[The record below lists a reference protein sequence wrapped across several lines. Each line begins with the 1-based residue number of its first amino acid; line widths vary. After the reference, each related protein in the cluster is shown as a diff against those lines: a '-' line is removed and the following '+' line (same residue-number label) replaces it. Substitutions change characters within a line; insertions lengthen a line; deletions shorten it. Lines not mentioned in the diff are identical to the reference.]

1 MVMFM
6 EVKTTKVSSKGQVVI
21 PLDVRQAA
29 GMDTG
34 DVLLVYGEKDTVMLK
49 KIRRPNLKQE
59 FLELFKRVNKKI
71 KDLGL
76 TEEDILRASEE
87 VRHGSKLGCRGSR
100 KVG

>member
-1 MVMFM
+1 MFM

-21 PLDVRQAA
+21 PLDVRQTA
-29 GMDTG
+29 GLNTG

-76 TEEDILRASEE
+76 TEEDIMRASEE
-87 VRHGSKLGCRGSR
+87 VRHGSKSSP
-100 KVG
+100 